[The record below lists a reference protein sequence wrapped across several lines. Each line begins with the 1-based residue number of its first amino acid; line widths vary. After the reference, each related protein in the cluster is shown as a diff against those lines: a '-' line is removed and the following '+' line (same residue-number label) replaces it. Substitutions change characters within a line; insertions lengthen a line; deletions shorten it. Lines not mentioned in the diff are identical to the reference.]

1 MDDCGGRSS
10 GGREL
15 ELEEVRGAG
24 GLAGRFQTPHLYTY
38 ARLSFV
44 IPGGSVW
51 GGIVLGSSIWGGSSC
66 I

>member
-1 MDDCGGRSS
+1 MDDCGGRRW

-15 ELEEVRGAG
+15 ELEEVRGTG
-24 GLAGRFQTPHLYTY
+24 SPHLYTY

-51 GGIVLGSSIWGGSSC
+51 GGWRFGRSAFGEVSFGV
-66 I
+66 